1 MSSWFTETIVDNG
14 RLPLFFLLVSFV
26 VAFLFIRFS
35 VRMIRA
41 EVSWWPGNVTPG
53 GMHIHHVMF
62 GLVMVLISGFALVA
76 IANYDTP
83 VANCILAGV
92 FGIGSALMLDEFA
105 LILHLRDV
113 YWAEEGR
120 SSIDAVFVA
129 VAISGL
135 YLLGIHPIGFAG
147 DFDAYQQDRSLVTL
161 GLVLGGLAI
170 QFVLAAVTLLKGKLW
185 TGLIGL
191 FFVPLLIIGASRL
204 GRPNSPWARWRYGD
218 KPAKQSKA
226 FVREKRFREPI
237 VRAKIVV
244 QEALSGRFGLPVPEP
259 AVPDDTV
266 AVVSH
271 ARLPNRM
278 LSAIRWN
285 RTRRRLRRTPV
296 WRLPTILVVC
306 SIITAFVIVQVEGS
320 AYEDGTAV
328 IESEIDVGSTATLL
342 AVIAGGMITLT
353 GLVFTAIT
361 LAMQFGA
368 SQISVRVVPML
379 QQEPI
384 MRWSIGM
391 FLSTF
396 VFAVIVASD
405 LALNGDDSSP
415 VLATTIAILLSFVSA
430 FLFLGLVA
438 RVGMILNSSRLLR
451 WIAAQG
457 RTSIVRMYPGYDAEA
472 EVLALE
478 STGTESAGTEST
490 GTEST
495 GTPAATPTDPLGTA
509 MTVRLTQLSP
519 DGRILLAVDGV
530 RIQRLAAKW
539 GVSVEVMPTIGEFV
553 AQHAVLFEVQGPQL
567 RVRRHLLMA
576 CLVFGDTHSPTV
588 SPAAA
593 MQALVDI
600 ALKAL
605 SPAINDPGRAVQTI
619 DHIEDLLMTIAPRV
633 RLEAADSALT
643 RLRGTRRTWADYVT
657 ISTDEIRHFSAGST
671 QVQRRLR
678 SLLLTLLDACPV
690 DQHPPLRARLAA
702 LDAQVARE
710 WKNDLDIG
718 LASVADPQGLG
729 SERGSSGRVI
739 PLVVGSSQPVRGGG
753 DTGSTPGLEL

>member
-1 MSSWFTETIVDNG
+1 MGRWFTETVVDNG

-26 VAFLFIRFS
+26 LAFLFIRFS

-76 IANYDTP
+76 IANYETP
-83 VANCILAGV
+83 VANCLLASV

-129 VAISGL
+129 VAITGL

-147 DFDAYQQDRSLVTL
+147 DFDAYQQDRSLGTL
-161 GLVLGGLAI
+161 ALVLGGLAL
-170 QFVLAAVTLLKGKLW
+170 QLLLAAVTLLKGKLW

-204 GRPNSPWARWRYGD
+204 GRPRSPWARWRYAD
-218 KPAKQSKA
+218 KPAKQARA
-226 FVREKRFREPI
+226 FTREKRFREPA

-244 QEALSGRFGLPVPEP
+244 QEALSGRFGVPIPVPVVTDVDEP
-259 AVPDDTV
+259 AFAP
-266 AVVSH
+266 SH
-271 ARLPNRM
+271 AKLPNRL

-285 RTRRRLRRTPV
+285 RTRRRLRHAPV
-296 WRLPTILVVC
+296 WRLPAFLVTC
-306 SIITAFVIVQVEGS
+306 SIVFAFVLVEVEGALEAS
-320 AYEDGTAV
+320 DGVTVEAD
-328 IESEIDVGSTATLL
+328 IDVSATATLL

-379 QQEPI
+379 QQEAI

-396 VFAVIVASD
+396 VFAVIIASD
-405 LALNGDDSSP
+405 LALAGENTSP
-415 VLATTIAILLSFVSA
+415 VLATWIAVLLAFISA
-430 FLFLGLVA
+430 FLFIALVA
-438 RVGMILNSSRLLR
+438 RVGMVLNSSRLLR

-457 RTSIVRMYPGYDAEA
+457 RTSIVRLYPGFDPDAEVEELLPTPVPA
-472 EVLALE
+472 TQKLLA
-478 STGTESAGTEST
+478 
-490 GTEST
+490 
-495 GTPAATPTDPLGTA
+495 PDPLGSA

-519 DGRILLAVDGV
+519 DGRILLAVDAA
-530 RIQRLAAKW
+530 RIQRLATKW
-539 GVSVEVMPTIGEFV
+539 GVTVEVMPTIGEFV
-553 AQHAVLFEVQGPQL
+553 AQHAVLFQVDGPQL
-567 RVRRHLLMA
+567 RVRAHQLIA
-576 CLVFGDTHSPTV
+576 ALVFGDTHSPAV
-588 SPAAA
+588 SPVAAI
-593 MQALVDI
+593 QAIVDI

-605 SPAINDPGRAVQTI
+605 SPAINDPGRAVQAI
-619 DHIEDLLMTIAPRV
+619 DHVEDLLMTIAPRV
-633 RLEAADSALT
+633 RLETADSGSSARSAGSASSTLT
-643 RLRGTRRTWADYVT
+643 RLRGTRRTWTDYVT
-657 ISTDEIRHFSAGST
+657 IATDEIRHFSTGST

-678 SLLLTLLDACPV
+678 SLFLTLIDACPP
-690 DQHPPLRARLAA
+690 DQHPPLTARLGA

-710 WKNDLDIG
+710 WTSELDIG

-729 SERGSSGRVI
+729 SERGSSGRVV
-739 PLVVGSSQPVRGGG
+739 PLVLGKP
-753 DTGSTPGLEL
+753 E

>member
-1 MSSWFTETIVDNG
+1 MGRWFTETVVDNG

-26 VAFLFIRFS
+26 LAFLFIRFS

-76 IANYDTP
+76 IANYETP
-83 VANCILAGV
+83 VANCVLASV

-129 VAISGL
+129 VAITGL

-161 GLVLGGLAI
+161 ALVLGGLAL
-170 QFVLAAVTLLKGKLW
+170 QLLLAAITLLKGKLW

-204 GRPNSPWARWRYGD
+204 GRPRSPWARWRYAD
-218 KPAKQSKA
+218 KPSKQAKA
-226 FVREKRFREPI
+226 FTREKRFREPA

-244 QEALSGRFGLPVPEP
+244 QEALSGRFGVPVPAPLAADDVDIP
-259 AVPDDTV
+259 AFAPSQAKVPG
-266 AVVSH
+266 
-271 ARLPNRM
+271 RM
-278 LSAIRWN
+278 ISAIRWN
-285 RTRRRLRRTPV
+285 RTRRRLRRPPV
-296 WRLPTILVVC
+296 WRLPAILVTC
-306 SIITAFVIVQVEGS
+306 SIVLAFVLVEVEG
-320 AYEDGTAV
+320 ALEDADGV
-328 IESEIDVGSTATLL
+328 SVEGGIDVSATATLL

-379 QQEPI
+379 QQEAI
-384 MRWSIGM
+384 MRWAIGM

-396 VFAVIVASD
+396 VFAVIIASD
-405 LALNGDDSSP
+405 LALAGDDTSP
-415 VLATTIAILLSFVSA
+415 VLATWIAILLAFVSA
-430 FLFLGLVA
+430 FLFIALVA
-438 RVGMILNSSRLLR
+438 RVGMVLNSSRLLR

-457 RTSIVRMYPGYDAEA
+457 RTSIVRLYPGFDPDAEV
-472 EVLALE
+472 ELL
-478 STGTESAGTEST
+478 
-490 GTEST
+490 
-495 GTPAATPTDPLGTA
+495 PAVPIEATPPPIADPLGTA

-519 DGRILLAVDGV
+519 DGRILLAVDAA

-539 GVSVEVMPTIGEFV
+539 GVTVEVMPTIGEFV
-553 AQHAVLFEVQGPQL
+553 AQHAVLFQVDGPQL
-567 RVRRHLLMA
+567 RVRRHQLLA
-576 CLVFGDTHSPTV
+576 ALVFGDTHSPTV

-593 MQALVDI
+593 IQAIVDI

-605 SPAINDPGRAVQTI
+605 SPAINDPGRAVQAI
-619 DHIEDLLMTIAPRV
+619 DHVEDLLMTIAPRV
-633 RLEAADSALT
+633 RLEAVDSAVSALT
-643 RLRGTRRTWADYVT
+643 RIRGTRRTWTDYVT
-657 ISTDEIRHFSAGST
+657 IATDEIRHFSVGST

-678 SLLLTLLDACPV
+678 SLFLTLIDACPA
-690 DQHPPLRARLAA
+690 DQHPPLRARLDA
-702 LDAQVARE
+702 LDAQVSRE
-710 WKNDLDIG
+710 WKSDLDIG

-729 SERGSSGRVI
+729 SELGSSGRVI
-739 PLVVGSSQPVRGGG
+739 PLVVGPRPPRPRS
-753 DTGSTPGLEL
+753 E